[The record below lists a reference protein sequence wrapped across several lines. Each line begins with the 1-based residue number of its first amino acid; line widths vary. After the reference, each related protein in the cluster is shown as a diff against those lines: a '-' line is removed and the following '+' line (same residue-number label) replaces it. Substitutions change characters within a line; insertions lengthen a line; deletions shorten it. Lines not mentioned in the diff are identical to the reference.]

1 MKFAHSSREALPLR
15 AAEVHD
21 RGVSV
26 RRPRALA
33 PLILAC
39 ALAAHLL
46 VPGGA
51 GAAATQFGSS
61 LAPGPVLTFG
71 CNAKPGLTNSPNWG
85 DFGLFANNEPGGCT
99 WSQAG
104 VWGLNA
110 GSDPRTRSVP
120 SDGRIIAAEVLS
132 GANPSP
138 ISITIFKQLAQPGVG
153 SACCFFAGD
162 TGPFQL
168 TPNAIT
174 TIPLNIPVERNT
186 KEGVLGVDLVSISA
200 ENDGGSLPLRE
211 AGPHNVLSIPD
222 GDPMAG
228 AFYPRLG
235 RIPNDSQGGRHEI
248 QEGVPGLE
256 LLVRWTFCAAGDTSC
271 TPGGAPGPQPAPA
284 PQPAPTGPPAPGAK
298 GAGGAPVPR
307 LAGNQ
312 APVQGGNALVNLV
325 CGGDAACEGR
335 LSLLAPTATASVAG
349 AKPKPIVYGGASYKL
364 AAGAKGTVKV
374 SLNAKG
380 KRLLRKHAKATVTL
394 RVAPSGGTA
403 STAKLTLTRATS
415 KR

>member
-1 MKFAHSSREALPLR
+1 
-15 AAEVHD
+15 
-21 RGVSV
+21 VSV
-26 RRPRALA
+26 RRPRVLA

-39 ALAAHLL
+39 ALAALLL
-46 VPGGA
+46 VPVGA

-61 LAPGPVLTFG
+61 LAPGPVLAFG

-85 DFGLFANNEPGGCT
+85 DFGLSANNEPGGCT

-104 VWGLNA
+104 VWGLNS

-132 GANPSP
+132 GPNPSP

-186 KEGVLGVDLVSISA
+186 KEGVLGVDLVSVSA

-256 LLVRWTFCAAGDTSC
+256 LLVRWTFCPAGDVTC
-271 TPGGAPGPQPAPA
+271 TPGAAPPAG
-284 PQPAPTGPPAPGAK
+284 PAPTGPPVPTGPTGPAPK
-298 GAGGAPVPR
+298 GAGGGPAAPR
-307 LAGNQ
+307 LAANQ
-312 APVQGGNALVNLV
+312 ASVEGGRALVNLV
-325 CGGDAACEGR
+325 CGGDGACEGR
-335 LSLLAPTATASVAG
+335 LSLLGSTATASAVG
-349 AKPKPIVYGGASYKL
+349 KKAKPVVYGSAAYKL
-364 AAGAKGTVKV
+364 SAGAKGTVKV
-374 SLNAKG
+374 TLNAQG
-380 KRLLRKHAKATVTL
+380 KKLLRKHAKATVTL
-394 RVAPSGGTA
+394 RLAPKGGTA
-403 STAKLTLTRATS
+403 TTAKLTLARAAS

>member
-1 MKFAHSSREALPLR
+1 
-15 AAEVHD
+15 VHD

-26 RRPRALA
+26 RRPRFLA

-39 ALAAHLL
+39 ALAALL
-46 VPGGA
+46 VAPVGA
-51 GAAATQFGSS
+51 NAAATQFGSS
-61 LAPGPVLTFG
+61 LAPGPVLGFG

-85 DFGLFANNEPGGCT
+85 DFGLFPNNEPGGCT

-104 VWGLNA
+104 VWGLNS

-120 SDGRIIAAEVLS
+120 SDGRILAAEVLS

-153 SACCFFAGD
+153 SACCFFVSD

-168 TPNAIT
+168 TPNAVT

-256 LLVRWTFCAAGDTSC
+256 LLVRWTFCAAGDASC
-271 TPGGAPGPQPAPA
+271 TPGAAPAGPAPA
-284 PQPAPTGPPAPGAK
+284 APPAPTPTPGPAPK
-298 GAGGAPVPR
+298 GAGGPITPR

-312 APVQGGNALVNLV
+312 AAVEGAKALVGLV
-325 CGGDAACEGR
+325 CGGDAACEGK
-335 LSLLAPTATASVAG
+335 LSLLGSTATASVAG
-349 AKPKPIVYGGASYKL
+349 KKPKPVVYGSASYKL

-374 SLNAKG
+374 TLNAKG
-380 KRLLRKHAKATVTL
+380 KALLRKHAKATVTL
-394 RVAPSGGTA
+394 RLAPKGGTA
-403 STAKLTLTRATS
+403 TTAKLTLSRAAS